1 MKKYVKR
8 LAIILIAASLAACGS
23 KDGGEPP
30 KGVAGEVKKENPV
43 TANKTG
49 IFELEGDIS
58 NINTITNTFTLR
70 TKDGDVDVYVR
81 VASRLMENGERKPLS
96 ALKDGSHAKGT
107 FKKWDDKDT
116 AMELVITPGK

>member
-1 MKKYVKR
+1 MKRYVNGIM
-8 LAIILIAASLAACGS
+8 IILIAASLTACGS
-23 KDGGEPP
+23 KEGGESS
-30 KGVAGEVKKENPV
+30 KNTVGETRKENPV

-49 IFELEGDIS
+49 IFELEGEVS
-58 NINTITNTFTLR
+58 NINTISNTFTLR